1 MGGWELGRVTME
13 SKIQAVLAG
22 RHPEELK
29 VAELKH
35 ILDTI
40 GKSKKGKKADLI
52 ARYRLHARVH
62 DTNSCMQLSMSYLL
76 SPLL

>member
-29 VAELKH
+29 VVELNSLPTNDAFWRQNGCSNF
-35 ILDTI
+35 LDKLVI
-40 GKSKKGKKADLI
+40 KVL
-52 ARYRLHARVH
+52 
-62 DTNSCMQLSMSYLL
+62 
-76 SPLL
+76 

>member
-1 MGGWELGRVTME
+1 MGGWELGRVTIE
-13 SKIQAVLAG
+13 SKMQAVLAG

-40 GKSKKGKKADLI
+40 GKSKKGKKADFI
-52 ARYRLHARVH
+52 ASDRLHARVH
-62 DTNSCMQLSMSYLL
+62 DMNSCMQLSLSYLL